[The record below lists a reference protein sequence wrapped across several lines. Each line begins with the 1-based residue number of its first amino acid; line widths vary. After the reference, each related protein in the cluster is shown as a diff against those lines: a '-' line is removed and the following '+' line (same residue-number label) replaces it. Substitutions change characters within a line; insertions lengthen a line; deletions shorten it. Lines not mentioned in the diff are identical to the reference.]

1 MYPSLVP
8 LLALEGEV
16 PSIPAALTAMITQLF
31 SVVGTVSTTVVAN
44 PVMCIGIAAT
54 IGGIAIGWFKSLT
67 GQRKKHKG

>member
-16 PSIPAALTAMITQLF
+16 SIPAALTAMITQLF

-67 GQRKKHKG
+67 GQRKKRKG